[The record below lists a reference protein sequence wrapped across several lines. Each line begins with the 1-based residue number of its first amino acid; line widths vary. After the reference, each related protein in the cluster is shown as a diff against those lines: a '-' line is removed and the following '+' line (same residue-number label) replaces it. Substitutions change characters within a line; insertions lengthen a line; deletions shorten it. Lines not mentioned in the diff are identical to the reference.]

1 LFGIILPIFP
11 FTVVLWLRK
20 NFERLEEPAMQKLLG
35 SSYMGLDLRRGK
47 SSLWQLAFYY
57 ARRALIPLTV
67 VYNDYLI
74 VQILTMVFFVI
85 A

>member
-1 LFGIILPIFP
+1 
-11 FTVVLWLRK
+11 
-20 NFERLEEPAMQKLLG
+20 MQQLLG
-35 SSYMGLDLRRGK
+35 STYMGLDLRRGK
-47 SSLWQLAFYY
+47 SSLWQLVFYY

-67 VYNDYLI
+67 VHNDYLI